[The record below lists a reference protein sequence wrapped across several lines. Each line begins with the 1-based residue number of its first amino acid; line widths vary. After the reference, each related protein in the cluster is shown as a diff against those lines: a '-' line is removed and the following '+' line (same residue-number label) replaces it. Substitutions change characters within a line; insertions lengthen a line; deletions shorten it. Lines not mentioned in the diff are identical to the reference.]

1 MVCIYPAVKSMQ
13 EGLQALRAGD
23 LKRVGELGINWSQFN
38 ELIGVKRWR
47 RLEEESAVR

>member
-1 MVCIYPAVKSMQ
+1 MLDA
-13 EGLQALRAGD
+13 LQALKEGD
-23 LKRVGELGINWSQFN
+23 LARVGELGINWSQFN